1 MSTPGMQK
9 LVGAM
14 VTSDRFRTA
23 VLFNRNP
30 GLFDGFD
37 LTLEELSVLMA
48 LPGENL
54 EGFAQGVESYIDS
67 RKRVVPGKP
76 AGAEKG

>member
-9 LVGAM
+9 LVGKM
-14 VTSDRFRTA
+14 ITNPKFCDM
-23 VLFNRNP
+23 VLFLRTEE
-30 GLFDGFD
+30 LLDGFD
-37 LTLEELSVLMA
+37 LTSEEKALLMA

-67 RKRVVPGKP
+67 RNPVASGKP
-76 AGAEKG
+76 AGAELE